1 MYLGPCAFAM
11 GAVSTTL
18 LSITLLAKSQ
28 CFGPLVGALL
38 VKISQSDEVLCLS
51 LIVSATFIQPYD

>member
-18 LSITLLAKSQ
+18 LIVTLLAKSQ
-28 CFGPLVGALL
+28 CFGPLAGALS
-38 VKISQSDEVLCLS
+38 VKIYQSDEVLCLS
-51 LIVSATFIQPYD
+51 LIVSATFIQRYD

>member
-18 LSITLLAKSQ
+18 LIVTLLAKSQ
-28 CFGPLVGALL
+28 CFGPLAGAL
-38 VKISQSDEVLCLS
+38 VKICQSDEVLCLS
-51 LIVSATFIQPYD
+51 LIVSATFIQRYD